1 MFCEKTQNIKS
12 ILNQILAGLQM
23 LQPQDI
29 RLRNAL
35 DSANLP
41 GFIQKG
47 RSLILK

>member
-35 DSANLP
+35 DSA
-41 GFIQKG
+41 
-47 RSLILK
+47 SLSQVLFRKAEV